1 MDYRAQ
7 YRQLVRELE
16 RLGGDL
22 RGVPRYYSLEAEA
35 KVRRLIKERQGGAP
49 PRGGESPQTDKGGGE
64 QGGEPPRGG
73 EPPQAKDKGELP
85 FAPTV
90 GGEQGG
96 ESPRTDK
103 GGGEQVKKENL
114 IADYPVALH
123 GVYRAKR
130 EAWLRACSLKL
141 SLNAVPMEEEDKARE
156 LQRQLWQLFSA
167 MDNYDVV
174 LQYWRDHKKILEP
187 QKEDYSRL
195 TPVELV
201 QRRNTL
207 RSNIVSREKSL
218 AKWEEQVKSEELKV
232 KSEGLSVKSE
242 GGMSGRSLWVLQEKI
257 ARKREEVEQMKL
269 QVKEIEKLMINAN
282 ND

>member
-1 MDYRAQ
+1 MDYKAQ
-7 YRQLVRELE
+7 YRELVNELE

-35 KVRRLIKERQGGAP
+35 KVRRLIKERSSQPTCTPESQSP
-49 PRGGESPQTDKGGGE
+49 PTSGEPS
-64 QGGEPPRGG
+64 QGGEPPQKSG
-73 EPPQAKDKGELP
+73 EPAKKAD
-85 FAPTV
+85 F
-90 GGEQGG
+90 
-96 ESPRTDK
+96 
-103 GGGEQVKKENL
+103 

-123 GVYRAKR
+123 GVYRAKQ

-141 SLNAVPMEEEDKARE
+141 SLNQVPIEEETKACE
-156 LQRQLWQLFSA
+156 LQRQLWQLFEA

-187 QKEDYSRL
+187 QKEDYSQL

-218 AKWEEQVKSEELKV
+218 AKWEEQVKNEE
-232 KSEGLSVKSE
+232 
-242 GGMSGRSLWVLQEKI
+242 GMSSRSLWVLKEKI
-257 ARKREEVEQMKL
+257 ARKREEVEQIKL
-269 QVKEIEKLMINAN
+269 QVKEIEGLMING
-282 ND
+282 

>member
-1 MDYRAQ
+1 MDYKAQ
-7 YRQLVRELE
+7 YRELVNDLE

-35 KVRRLIKERQGGAP
+35 KVRRLIKERSAQPTCAP
-49 PRGGESPQTDKGGGE
+49 ESQVTSTSGVTPQS
-64 QGGEPPRGG
+64 G
-73 EPPQAKDKGELP
+73 EPPQKSGEPAKKPD
-85 FAPTV
+85 F
-90 GGEQGG
+90 
-96 ESPRTDK
+96 
-103 GGGEQVKKENL
+103 

-123 GVYRAKR
+123 GVYRAKQ

-141 SLNAVPMEEEDKARE
+141 TLNAVPMEDEGKACE
-156 LQRQLWQLFSA
+156 IQRQLWQLFET
-167 MDNYDVV
+167 MDNCDVM

-187 QKEDYSRL
+187 VQEDYSLL
-195 TPVELV
+195 TPMELV

-218 AKWEEQVKSEELKV
+218 AKWEEQAKSEE
-232 KSEGLSVKSE
+232 
-242 GGMSGRSLWVLQEKI
+242 GMTVRSLWVLNEKI

-269 QVKEIEKLMINAN
+269 QVKEIEKLMT

>member
-7 YRQLVRELE
+7 YRQLVGELE

-35 KVRRLIKERQGGAP
+35 KVRRLIKERQGGGGGGAP
-49 PRGGESPQTDKGGGE
+49 PQGGEPPLANGGGEFPQTDKGGGEPPQGGEPSRGGESPQTDKGGG
-64 QGGEPPRGG
+64 
-73 EPPQAKDKGELP
+73 AD
-85 FAPTV
+85 
-90 GGEQGG
+90 
-96 ESPRTDK
+96 
-103 GGGEQVKKENL
+103 L

-141 SLNAVPMEEEDKARE
+141 SLNQVPMEDEDKARE
-156 LQRQLWQLFSA
+156 IQRQLWQLFSA

-218 AKWEEQVKSEELKV
+218 AKWEAQANSG
-232 KSEGLSVKSE
+232 EGMTV
-242 GGMSGRSLWVLQEKI
+242 RSLWVLQEKI
-257 ARKREEVEQMKL
+257 ARKREEVAQMKL
-269 QVKEIEKLMINAN
+269 QVKEVEKLLVVSG
-282 ND
+282 

>member
-1 MDYRAQ
+1 MDYKAQ
-7 YRQLVRELE
+7 YRELVNDLE

-35 KVRRLIKERQGGAP
+35 KVRRLIKERSAQP
-49 PRGGESPQTDKGGGE
+49 TCVPESQSTPTS
-64 QGGEPPRGG
+64 G
-73 EPPQAKDKGELP
+73 EPPQKSEEPAKK
-85 FAPTV
+85 
-90 GGEQGG
+90 
-96 ESPRTDK
+96 TDW
-103 GGGEQVKKENL
+103 

-123 GVYRAKR
+123 GVYRAKQ

-141 SLNAVPMEEEDKARE
+141 SLNQVPIEDEVKACE
-156 LQRQLWQLFSA
+156 IQRQLWQLFET
-167 MDNYDVV
+167 MDNCDVM

-187 QKEDYSRL
+187 VQEDYSLL
-195 TPVELV
+195 TPMELV

-218 AKWEEQVKSEELKV
+218 AKWEEQVKSEELR
-232 KSEGLSVKSE
+232 VKSE
-242 GGMSGRSLWVLQEKI
+242 GGMSGRSLWVLNEKI

-269 QVKEIEKLMINAN
+269 QVKEIEKLMT

>member
-7 YRQLVRELE
+7 YRQLVGELE

-35 KVRRLIKERQGGAP
+35 KVRRLIKERQGG
-49 PRGGESPQTDKGGGE
+49 
-64 QGGEPPRGG
+64 GG
-73 EPPQAKDKGELP
+73 EPPQANRGEPPRAKDKGELP

-96 ESPRTDK
+96 EPPQ
-103 GGGEQVKKENL
+103 GGAPPQANSGAADL

-141 SLNAVPMEEEDKARE
+141 TLNAVPMEEEDKARE
-156 LQRQLWQLFSA
+156 IQRQLWQLFEA

-218 AKWEEQVKSEELKV
+218 AKWEEQARSEEQR
-232 KSEGLSVKSE
+232 VKSE
-242 GGMSGRSLWVLQEKI
+242 GGKSGRSLWVLQEKI

-269 QVKEIEKLMINAN
+269 QVKEVEKLLSP
-282 ND
+282 

>member
-7 YRQLVRELE
+7 YRQLVGELE

-35 KVRRLIKERQGGAP
+35 KVRRLIKERQGG
-49 PRGGESPQTDKGGGE
+49 
-64 QGGEPPRGG
+64 GGEPPRANR
-73 EPPQAKDKGELP
+73 ESPRTKDKGELP

-96 ESPRTDK
+96 E
-103 GGGEQVKKENL
+103 QAKKEDL

-123 GVYRAKR
+123 GVYRAKL

-141 SLNAVPMEEEDKARE
+141 TLNAVPMEEEDKARE

-174 LQYWRDHKKILEP
+174 LQYWRDHKRILEP

-218 AKWEEQVKSEELKV
+218 AKWEAQARSEE
-232 KSEGLSVKSE
+232 LSVKSGE
-242 GGMSGRSLWVLQEKI
+242 GMTVRSLWVLQEKI

-269 QVKEIEKLMINAN
+269 QVKEIEKLLVVS
-282 ND
+282 D

>member
-35 KVRRLIKERQGGAP
+35 KVRRLIKERQGSG
-49 PRGGESPQTDKGGGE
+49 GGES
-64 QGGEPPRGG
+64 PRGG
-73 EPPQAKDKGELP
+73 EPPRANSGESPRTKDKGELP

-90 GGEQGG
+90 GGGTIPLAPEGG
-96 ESPRTDK
+96 IVPLAPE
-103 GGGEQVKKENL
+103 GGILPLAPEGASGGADL

-141 SLNAVPMEEEDKARE
+141 SLNQVPMEEEDKARE

-207 RSNIVSREKSL
+207 RSNIVSREKNL
-218 AKWEEQVKSEELKV
+218 AKWEEQVKSEELRV
-232 KSEGLSVKSE
+232 KRE

-257 ARKREEVEQMKL
+257 ARKREEVAQMKL
-269 QVKEIEKLMINAN
+269 QVKEIEKLVTS
-282 ND
+282 DK

>member
-7 YRQLVRELE
+7 YRHLVRELE

-22 RGVPRYYSLEAEA
+22 RGVPAYYSLEAEA
-35 KVRRLIKERQGGAP
+35 KVRRLIKERQGREPLLASGAP
-49 PRGGESPQTDKGGGE
+49 PRANG
-64 QGGEPPRGG
+64 GGEPPR
-73 EPPQAKDKGELP
+73 AKDKGELP
-85 FAPTV
+85 FAPTTGGGEPPQ
-90 GGEQGG
+90 GGEQ
-96 ESPRTDK
+96 E
-103 GGGEQVKKENL
+103 KKEDL
-114 IADYPVALH
+114 IVDYPVALH

-141 SLNAVPMEEEDKARE
+141 SLNQVPMEEEDKARE
-156 LQRQLWQLFSA
+156 LQRQLWQLFEA

-195 TPVELV
+195 TPVELI

-218 AKWEEQVKSEELKV
+218 AKWEEQVKSE
-232 KSEGLSVKSE
+232 
-242 GGMSGRSLWVLQEKI
+242 GGMSGRSLWVLNEKI

>member
-35 KVRRLIKERQGGAP
+35 KVRRLIKERQGGGS
-49 PRGGESPQTDKGGGE
+49 PRT
-64 QGGEPPRGG
+64 
-73 EPPQAKDKGELP
+73 KDKGELP

-90 GGEQGG
+90 GGEPPLANRGEPPRGG
-96 ESPRTDK
+96 EPPRAS
-103 GGGEQVKKENL
+103 GGDDL

-141 SLNAVPMEEEDKARE
+141 TLNAVPMEEEDKARE
-156 LQRQLWQLFSA
+156 LQRQLWQLFDA

-218 AKWEEQVKSEELKV
+218 AKWEEQAKGEE
-232 KSEGLSVKSE
+232 
-242 GGMSGRSLWVLQEKI
+242 GMTVRSLWVLQEKI

-269 QVKEIEKLMINAN
+269 QVKEIEKLVTS
-282 ND
+282 D

>member
-7 YRQLVRELE
+7 YRQLVGDLE

-35 KVRRLIKERQGGAP
+35 KVRRLIKERQGSG
-49 PRGGESPQTDKGGGE
+49 GGESPLTDKGGGE
-64 QGGEPPRGG
+64 PPR
-73 EPPQAKDKGELP
+73 AKDKGELP
-85 FAPTV
+85 FAPTT
-90 GGEQGG
+90 GEGELPRTSGEQAKR
-96 ESPRTDK
+96 ED
-103 GGGEQVKKENL
+103 L

-141 SLNAVPMEEEDKARE
+141 TLNAVPMEEEDKARE

-218 AKWEEQVKSEELKV
+218 AKWEEQVKSEELR
-232 KSEGLSVKSE
+232 VKSE

-257 ARKREEVEQMKL
+257 ARKREEVAQMKL
-269 QVKEIEKLMINAN
+269 QVKEIEKLVTS
-282 ND
+282 DK

>member
-1 MDYRAQ
+1 MDYKAQ
-7 YRQLVRELE
+7 YRELVNELE

-35 KVRRLIKERQGGAP
+35 KVRRLIKERSAQPTCAP
-49 PRGGESPQTDKGGGE
+49 ESQSTSTSGVTPQKSE
-64 QGGEPPRGG
+64 EP
-73 EPPQAKDKGELP
+73 AKKMDW
-85 FAPTV
+85 
-90 GGEQGG
+90 
-96 ESPRTDK
+96 
-103 GGGEQVKKENL
+103 

-123 GVYRAKR
+123 GVYRAKQ

-141 SLNAVPMEEEDKARE
+141 SLNQVPMEDEGKACE
-156 LQRQLWQLFSA
+156 IQRQLWQLFET
-167 MDNYDVV
+167 MDNCDVM

-187 QKEDYSRL
+187 VQEDYSLL
-195 TPVELV
+195 TPMELV

-218 AKWEEQVKSEELKV
+218 AKWEEQA
-232 KSEGLSVKSE
+232 KSE
-242 GGMSGRSLWVLQEKI
+242 GGMSGRSLWVLNEKI

-269 QVKEIEKLMINAN
+269 QVKEIEKLMT

>member
-35 KVRRLIKERQGGAP
+35 KVRRLIKERQGG
-49 PRGGESPQTDKGGGE
+49 ES
-64 QGGEPPRGG
+64 PRGG
-73 EPPQAKDKGELP
+73 EPPRAKDKGELP

-96 ESPRTDK
+96 EQAKRED
-103 GGGEQVKKENL
+103 L

-141 SLNAVPMEEEDKARE
+141 TLNAIPMEEEDKARE
-156 LQRQLWQLFSA
+156 LQRQLWQLFDA

-218 AKWEEQVKSEELKV
+218 AKWEEQVKSEELR
-232 KSEGLSVKSE
+232 VKSE

-257 ARKREEVEQMKL
+257 ARKREEVVQMKL
-269 QVKEIEKLMINAN
+269 QVKEIEKLVTS
-282 ND
+282 DK

>member
-7 YRQLVRELE
+7 YRQLVNDLE

-49 PRGGESPQTDKGGGE
+49 PRGGESP
-64 QGGEPPRGG
+64 R
-73 EPPQAKDKGELP
+73 AKDKGELP
-85 FAPTV
+85 FAPTTGGGEPPQ
-90 GGEQGG
+90 GGEQ
-96 ESPRTDK
+96 E
-103 GGGEQVKKENL
+103 KKEDL

-141 SLNAVPMEEEDKARE
+141 SLNQVPMEEEDKARE
-156 LQRQLWQLFSA
+156 IQRQLWQLFEA

-187 QKEDYSRL
+187 QKEDYSQL

-218 AKWEEQVKSEELKV
+218 AKWEEQVKSEELR
-232 KSEGLSVKSE
+232 VKSE
-242 GGMSGRSLWVLQEKI
+242 GGKSGRSLWVLQEKI
-257 ARKREEVEQMKL
+257 ARKREEVAQMKL
-269 QVKEIEKLMINAN
+269 QVKEVEKLVTS
-282 ND
+282 D

>member
-7 YRQLVRELE
+7 YRQLVGELE

-35 KVRRLIKERQGGAP
+35 KVRRLIKERQGGGGAP
-49 PRGGESPQTDKGGGE
+49 P

-73 EPPQAKDKGELP
+73 EPPQANG
-85 FAPTV
+85 
-90 GGEQGG
+90 GGEQ
-96 ESPRTDK
+96 TDK
-103 GGGEQVKKENL
+103 GGGESPQTDKGGRADL

-141 SLNAVPMEEEDKARE
+141 TLNAVPMEEEDKARE

-218 AKWEEQVKSEELKV
+218 DKWEEQAKRGE
-232 KSEGLSVKSE
+232 
-242 GGMSGRSLWVLQEKI
+242 GMSGRSLWVLNEKI

-269 QVKEIEKLMINAN
+269 QVKEIEKLLVVS
-282 ND
+282 D

>member
-7 YRQLVRELE
+7 YRQLVGELE

-49 PRGGESPQTDKGGGE
+49 PRGGEPP
-64 QGGEPPRGG
+64 QGGEPPRT
-73 EPPQAKDKGELP
+73 KDKGELP

-90 GGEQGG
+90 GGEQAKR
-96 ESPRTDK
+96 ED
-103 GGGEQVKKENL
+103 L

-141 SLNAVPMEEEDKARE
+141 SLNQVPMEEEDKARE

-187 QKEDYSRL
+187 VREDYSQL

-218 AKWEEQVKSEELKV
+218 AKWEEQVKSEELR
-232 KSEGLSVKSE
+232 VKSE
-242 GGMSGRSLWVLQEKI
+242 GGKSGRSLWVLQEKI
-257 ARKREEVEQMKL
+257 ARKQEEVAQMKL
-269 QVKEIEKLMINAN
+269 QVKEVEKLLVVSN
-282 ND
+282 

>member
-7 YRQLVRELE
+7 YRQLVNDLE

-35 KVRRLIKERQGGAP
+35 KVRRLIKERQGGEP
-49 PRGGESPQTDKGGGE
+49 PRANGDGESPRASGEPPQTNKGGGE
-64 QGGEPPRGG
+64 QGGEPPRANG
-73 EPPQAKDKGELP
+73 AAD
-85 FAPTV
+85 
-90 GGEQGG
+90 
-96 ESPRTDK
+96 
-103 GGGEQVKKENL
+103 L

-141 SLNAVPMEEEDKARE
+141 SLNQVPMEEEDKARE
-156 LQRQLWQLFSA
+156 IQRQLWQLFSA

-218 AKWEEQVKSEELKV
+218 AKWEEQVKSEELR
-232 KSEGLSVKSE
+232 VKSE
-242 GGMSGRSLWVLQEKI
+242 GGKSGRSLWVLQEKI
-257 ARKREEVEQMKL
+257 ARKREEVAQMKL
-269 QVKEIEKLMINAN
+269 QVKEVEKLLSP
-282 ND
+282 

>member
-7 YRQLVRELE
+7 YRQLVGELE

-49 PRGGESPQTDKGGGE
+49 PRGGEPP
-64 QGGEPPRGG
+64 QGGEPPRT
-73 EPPQAKDKGELP
+73 KDKGEWQ

-90 GGEQGG
+90 GGEQAKR
-96 ESPRTDK
+96 ED
-103 GGGEQVKKENL
+103 L

-141 SLNAVPMEEEDKARE
+141 SLNQVPMEDEGKACE
-156 LQRQLWQLFSA
+156 IQRQLWQLFET
-167 MDNYDVV
+167 MDNCDVM

-187 QKEDYSRL
+187 VQEDYSRL
-195 TPVELV
+195 TPMELV

-218 AKWEEQVKSEELKV
+218 AKWEAQAKSEE
-232 KSEGLSVKSE
+232 
-242 GGMSGRSLWVLQEKI
+242 GMTVRSLWVLNEKI

-269 QVKEIEKLMINAN
+269 QVKEIEKLMINAS

>member
-7 YRQLVRELE
+7 YRQLVGELE

-35 KVRRLIKERQGGAP
+35 KVRRLIKERQGGCGAP
-49 PRGGESPQTDKGGGE
+49 PQGGEPQRTKDKGELPFAPTAGGE

-73 EPPQAKDKGELP
+73 APPQANSGAAD
-85 FAPTV
+85 
-90 GGEQGG
+90 
-96 ESPRTDK
+96 
-103 GGGEQVKKENL
+103 L

-130 EAWLRACSLKL
+130 EAWLLACSLKL
-141 SLNAVPMEEEDKARE
+141 TLNAVPMEEEDKARE
-156 LQRQLWQLFSA
+156 LQRQLWQLFEA

-187 QKEDYSRL
+187 VREDYSQL

-218 AKWEEQVKSEELKV
+218 AKWEEQVKSEELR
-232 KSEGLSVKSE
+232 VKSE
-242 GGMSGRSLWVLQEKI
+242 GGKSGRSLWVLQEKI
-257 ARKREEVEQMKL
+257 ARKQEEVAQMKL
-269 QVKEIEKLMINAN
+269 QVKEVEKLLSP
-282 ND
+282 

>member
-7 YRQLVRELE
+7 YRQLVGELE

-22 RGVPRYYSLEAEA
+22 RGVPHYYSLEAEA

-49 PRGGESPQTDKGGGE
+49 PRGGEPP
-64 QGGEPPRGG
+64 QGGEPPRT
-73 EPPQAKDKGELP
+73 KDKGELP

-90 GGEQGG
+90 GGEQAKR
-96 ESPRTDK
+96 ED
-103 GGGEQVKKENL
+103 L

-141 SLNAVPMEEEDKARE
+141 TLNAVPMEEEDKARE
-156 LQRQLWQLFSA
+156 IQRQLWQLFSA

-174 LQYWRDHKKILEP
+174 LQYWRNHKKILEP

-218 AKWEEQVKSEELKV
+218 AKWEAQAKGEE
-232 KSEGLSVKSE
+232 
-242 GGMSGRSLWVLQEKI
+242 GMTTRSLWVLQEKI

-269 QVKEIEKLMINAN
+269 QVKEVEKLLVISG
-282 ND
+282 

>member
-16 RLGGDL
+16 CLGGDL

-35 KVRRLIKERQGGAP
+35 KVRRLIKERQGGESPQTSGEP
-49 PRGGESPQTDKGGGE
+49 PRGEESPQTDKGGE
-64 QGGEPPRGG
+64 ESLRGG
-73 EPPQAKDKGELP
+73 APPQAN
-85 FAPTV
+85 
-90 GGEQGG
+90 GGA
-96 ESPRTDK
+96 D
-103 GGGEQVKKENL
+103 L

-141 SLNAVPMEEEDKARE
+141 TLNAIPMEEEDKARE
-156 LQRQLWQLFSA
+156 IQRQLWQLFSA

-187 QKEDYSRL
+187 QKEDYSHL
-195 TPVELV
+195 TPVELL

-218 AKWEEQVKSEELKV
+218 AKWEAQARSEELRVKSEE
-232 KSEGLSVKSE
+232 LSVKSE
-242 GGMSGRSLWVLQEKI
+242 GGMTVRSLWVLQEKI
-257 ARKREEVEQMKL
+257 ARKREEVAQMKL
-269 QVKEIEKLMINAN
+269 QVKEIEKLLSP
-282 ND
+282 

>member
-1 MDYRAQ
+1 MDYRVQ
-7 YRQLVRELE
+7 YRQLVGELE

-35 KVRRLIKERQGGAP
+35 KVRRLIKERQGSGGGESPRTKDKGELQFAP
-49 PRGGESPQTDKGGGE
+49 TVGGEQGGEPSRGGESPQTDKGG
-64 QGGEPPRGG
+64 R
-73 EPPQAKDKGELP
+73 AD
-85 FAPTV
+85 
-90 GGEQGG
+90 
-96 ESPRTDK
+96 
-103 GGGEQVKKENL
+103 L

-141 SLNAVPMEEEDKARE
+141 SLNQVPMEEEDKARE
-156 LQRQLWQLFSA
+156 LQRQLWQLFDA

-174 LQYWRDHKKILEP
+174 LQYWRDHKRILEP

-218 AKWEEQVKSEELKV
+218 AKWEEQAKSGELR
-232 KSEGLSVKSE
+232 VKSE
-242 GGMSGRSLWVLQEKI
+242 GGKSGRSLWVLQEKI

-269 QVKEIEKLMINAN
+269 QVKEVEKLVTS
-282 ND
+282 D

>member
-7 YRQLVRELE
+7 YRQLVGELE

-49 PRGGESPQTDKGGGE
+49 PRGE
-64 QGGEPPRGG
+64 EPPRGG
-73 EPPQAKDKGELP
+73 EPPRANSGDSTQTKDKGEGP
-85 FAPTV
+85 FAPTS
-90 GGEQGG
+90 GGEQAKR
-96 ESPRTDK
+96 ED
-103 GGGEQVKKENL
+103 L

-141 SLNAVPMEEEDKARE
+141 TLNAVPMEEEDKARE

-218 AKWEEQVKSEELKV
+218 AKWEEQARSEELRVKSEE
-232 KSEGLSVKSE
+232 LSVKSE
-242 GGMSGRSLWVLQEKI
+242 GGMTGRSLWVLQEKI

-269 QVKEIEKLMINAN
+269 QVKEIEKLLSP
-282 ND
+282 

>member
-7 YRQLVRELE
+7 YRQLVGELE

-22 RGVPRYYSLEAEA
+22 RGVPAYYSLEAEA
-35 KVRRLIKERQGGAP
+35 KVRRLIKERK
-49 PRGGESPQTDKGGGE
+49 GGESPLTDKGGGE
-64 QGGEPPRGG
+64 PPR
-73 EPPQAKDKGELP
+73 AKDKGELP
-85 FAPTV
+85 FAPTT
-90 GGEQGG
+90 GEGELPRTSGEQAKR
-96 ESPRTDK
+96 ED
-103 GGGEQVKKENL
+103 L

-141 SLNAVPMEEEDKARE
+141 TLNAIPMEEEDKARE

-174 LQYWRDHKKILEP
+174 LQYWRNHKKILEP

-218 AKWEEQVKSEELKV
+218 AKWEEQVKREELR
-232 KSEGLSVKSE
+232 VKSE
-242 GGMSGRSLWVLQEKI
+242 GGKSGRSLWVLQEKI
-257 ARKREEVEQMKL
+257 ARKREEVAQMKL
-269 QVKEIEKLMINAN
+269 QVKEVEKLLSP
-282 ND
+282 

>member
-7 YRQLVRELE
+7 YRQLVGELE

-35 KVRRLIKERQGGAP
+35 KVRRLIKERQGSG
-49 PRGGESPQTDKGGGE
+49 GGESPLT
-64 QGGEPPRGG
+64 
-73 EPPQAKDKGELP
+73 KDKGELP

-96 ESPRTDK
+96 EPPRASGAAD
-103 GGGEQVKKENL
+103 L

-141 SLNAVPMEEEDKARE
+141 SLNQVPMEEEDKARE

-187 QKEDYSRL
+187 QKEDYSQF

-218 AKWEEQVKSEELKV
+218 AKWEEQVKSEELR
-232 KSEGLSVKSE
+232 VKSE
-242 GGMSGRSLWVLQEKI
+242 GGKSGRSLWVLNEKI
-257 ARKREEVEQMKL
+257 ARKREEVAQMKL
-269 QVKEIEKLMINAN
+269 QVKEIEKLVTS
-282 ND
+282 DK

>member
-1 MDYRAQ
+1 M
-7 YRQLVRELE
+7 
-16 RLGGDL
+16 
-22 RGVPRYYSLEAEA
+22 
-35 KVRRLIKERQGGAP
+35 
-49 PRGGESPQTDKGGGE
+49 
-64 QGGEPPRGG
+64 
-73 EPPQAKDKGELP
+73 
-85 FAPTV
+85 
-90 GGEQGG
+90 
-96 ESPRTDK
+96 
-103 GGGEQVKKENL
+103 
-114 IADYPVALH
+114 ALH

-141 SLNAVPMEEEDKARE
+141 TLNAVPKEEEDKARE

-218 AKWEEQVKSEELKV
+218 AKWEEQARSEELR
-232 KSEGLSVKSE
+232 VKSE
-242 GGMSGRSLWVLQEKI
+242 GGKSGRSLWVLNEKI

-269 QVKEIEKLMINAN
+269 QVKEVEKLLSP
-282 ND
+282 

>member
-1 MDYRAQ
+1 MDYRSQ

-22 RGVPRYYSLEAEA
+22 RGVPHYYSLEAEA
-35 KVRRLIKERQGGAP
+35 KVRRLIKERQGGEP
-49 PRGGESPQTDKGGGE
+49 PRANRESPRTKDKGELPFAPTVG
-64 QGGEPPRGG
+64 GGEPPRGG
-73 EPPQAKDKGELP
+73 DLLDKGELP

-96 ESPRTDK
+96 EPPRAN
-103 GGGEQVKKENL
+103 GGADL
-114 IADYPVALH
+114 IADYPMALH

-141 SLNAVPMEEEDKARE
+141 TLNAVPMEEEDKARE

-174 LQYWRDHKKILEP
+174 LQYWRNHKKILEP

-218 AKWEEQVKSEELKV
+218 AKWEEQARSEELR
-232 KSEGLSVKSE
+232 VKSE
-242 GGMSGRSLWVLQEKI
+242 GGMTGRSLWVLQEKI
-257 ARKREEVEQMKL
+257 ARKREEVAQMKL
-269 QVKEIEKLMINAN
+269 QVKEVEKLLSP
-282 ND
+282 

>member
-7 YRQLVRELE
+7 YRQLVGELE

-35 KVRRLIKERQGGAP
+35 KVRRLIKERQGGESPRTNSGEP
-49 PRGGESPQTDKGGGE
+49 PRANGGGEQTDKGGWD
-64 QGGEPPRGG
+64 
-73 EPPQAKDKGELP
+73 PPQAKDKGELP
-85 FAPTV
+85 FAPTA
-90 GGEQGG
+90 
-96 ESPRTDK
+96 
-103 GGGEQVKKENL
+103 GGGEPPRGGAPPQANSGAADL

-141 SLNAVPMEEEDKARE
+141 TLNAVPMEEEDKARE

-218 AKWEEQVKSEELKV
+218 AKWEEQAKRG
-232 KSEGLSVKSE
+232 EGMTV
-242 GGMSGRSLWVLQEKI
+242 RSLWVLQEKI

-269 QVKEIEKLMINAN
+269 QVKEVEKLLSP
-282 ND
+282 

>member
-7 YRQLVRELE
+7 YRQLVGELE

-35 KVRRLIKERQGGAP
+35 KVRRLIKERQGGCGAP
-49 PRGGESPQTDKGGGE
+49 PQGGESPQTNKEGGE
-64 QGGEPPRGG
+64 QGGEPP
-73 EPPQAKDKGELP
+73 QANGAAD
-85 FAPTV
+85 
-90 GGEQGG
+90 
-96 ESPRTDK
+96 
-103 GGGEQVKKENL
+103 L

-141 SLNAVPMEEEDKARE
+141 TLNAVPMEEEDKARE
-156 LQRQLWQLFSA
+156 IQRQLWQLFSA

-218 AKWEEQVKSEELKV
+218 AKWEEQAKSG
-232 KSEGLSVKSE
+232 EGMTV
-242 GGMSGRSLWVLQEKI
+242 RSLWVLQEKI

-269 QVKEIEKLMINAN
+269 QVKEVEKLLVVSC
-282 ND
+282 

>member
-7 YRQLVRELE
+7 YRQLVRDLE

-35 KVRRLIKERQGGAP
+35 KVRRLIKERQGGEP
-49 PRGGESPQTDKGGGE
+49 PW
-64 QGGEPPRGG
+64 GGEPPR
-73 EPPQAKDKGELP
+73 AKDKGELP

-90 GGEQGG
+90 GGGTIPLAPEGG
-96 ESPRTDK
+96 IVPLAPEGASGAAD
-103 GGGEQVKKENL
+103 L

-141 SLNAVPMEEEDKARE
+141 SLNQVPMEEEDKARE
-156 LQRQLWQLFSA
+156 IQRQLWQLFSA

-218 AKWEEQVKSEELKV
+218 AKWEAQARSEE
-232 KSEGLSVKSE
+232 LSVKSE

-257 ARKREEVEQMKL
+257 ARKREEVAQMKL
-269 QVKEIEKLMINAN
+269 QVKEVEKLLSP
-282 ND
+282 

>member
-7 YRQLVRELE
+7 YRQLVGELE

-49 PRGGESPQTDKGGGE
+49 PRGGEPP
-64 QGGEPPRGG
+64 QGGEPPRT
-73 EPPQAKDKGELP
+73 KDKGELP

-90 GGEQGG
+90 GGEQAKR
-96 ESPRTDK
+96 ED
-103 GGGEQVKKENL
+103 L

-141 SLNAVPMEEEDKARE
+141 TLNAVPMEEEDKARE
-156 LQRQLWQLFSA
+156 IQRQLWQLFSA

-174 LQYWRDHKKILEP
+174 LQYWRNHKKILEP

-218 AKWEEQVKSEELKV
+218 AKWEAQAKGEE
-232 KSEGLSVKSE
+232 
-242 GGMSGRSLWVLQEKI
+242 GMTTRSLWVLQEKI

-269 QVKEIEKLMINAN
+269 QVKEVEKLLVVSN
-282 ND
+282 

>member
-1 MDYRAQ
+1 MDYKAQ
-7 YRQLVRELE
+7 YRELVNDLE

-35 KVRRLIKERQGGAP
+35 KVRRLIKERSAQP
-49 PRGGESPQTDKGGGE
+49 ICTPESQSTSTS
-64 QGGEPPRGG
+64 G
-73 EPPQAKDKGELP
+73 EPPQTSGEPAKKAD
-85 FAPTV
+85 F
-90 GGEQGG
+90 
-96 ESPRTDK
+96 
-103 GGGEQVKKENL
+103 

-123 GVYRAKR
+123 GVYRAKQ

-141 SLNAVPMEEEDKARE
+141 SLNQVPMEDEVKACE
-156 LQRQLWQLFSA
+156 IQRQLWQLFET
-167 MDNYDVV
+167 MDNCDVM

-187 QKEDYSRL
+187 VQEDYSRL
-195 TPVELV
+195 TPMELV

-218 AKWEEQVKSEELKV
+218 AKWEEQA
-232 KSEGLSVKSE
+232 KSE
-242 GGMSGRSLWVLQEKI
+242 GGMSGRSLWVLNEKI

-269 QVKEIEKLMINAN
+269 QVKEIEKLMT

>member
-7 YRQLVRELE
+7 YRQLVGELE

-49 PRGGESPQTDKGGGE
+49 PRGGEPP
-64 QGGEPPRGG
+64 QGGEPPRT
-73 EPPQAKDKGELP
+73 KDKGELP

-90 GGEQGG
+90 GGEQAKR
-96 ESPRTDK
+96 ED
-103 GGGEQVKKENL
+103 L

-141 SLNAVPMEEEDKARE
+141 TLNAVPMEEEDKARE
-156 LQRQLWQLFSA
+156 IQRQLWQLFSA

-174 LQYWRDHKKILEP
+174 LQYWRDHKRILEP

-218 AKWEEQVKSEELKV
+218 AKWEEQVKSEELR
-232 KSEGLSVKSE
+232 VKSE
-242 GGMSGRSLWVLQEKI
+242 GGKSGRSLWVLNEKI

-269 QVKEIEKLMINAN
+269 QVKEVEKLLVVSN
-282 ND
+282 

>member
-35 KVRRLIKERQGGAP
+35 KVRRLIKERQSG
-49 PRGGESPQTDKGGGE
+49 
-64 QGGEPPRGG
+64 GGEPPRGG
-73 EPPQAKDKGELP
+73 EPPLANKEGGAPLRGGAPSRANGE
-85 FAPTV
+85 
-90 GGEQGG
+90 GGEPPRVSG
-96 ESPRTDK
+96 EPPWANGAAD
-103 GGGEQVKKENL
+103 L

-141 SLNAVPMEEEDKARE
+141 TLNAISMEEEDKARE
-156 LQRQLWQLFSA
+156 LQRQLWQLFDA

-218 AKWEEQVKSEELKV
+218 AKWEAQAKGG
-232 KSEGLSVKSE
+232 EGMTV
-242 GGMSGRSLWVLQEKI
+242 RSLWVLQEKI
-257 ARKREEVEQMKL
+257 ARKREEVAQMKL
-269 QVKEIEKLMINAN
+269 QVKEIEKLVTS
-282 ND
+282 DK

>member
-7 YRQLVRELE
+7 YRQLVGELE

-35 KVRRLIKERQGGAP
+35 KVRRLIKERQSG
-49 PRGGESPQTDKGGGE
+49 
-64 QGGEPPRGG
+64 GGEPPRASG
-73 EPPQAKDKGELP
+73 EPPRANRESPRTKDKGELP

-90 GGEQGG
+90 GGEQAKR
-96 ESPRTDK
+96 ED
-103 GGGEQVKKENL
+103 L

-141 SLNAVPMEEEDKARE
+141 SLNQVPMEEEDKARE

-187 QKEDYSRL
+187 VREDYSQL

-218 AKWEEQVKSEELKV
+218 AKWEEQAKSG
-232 KSEGLSVKSE
+232 EG
-242 GGMSGRSLWVLQEKI
+242 MTTRSLWVLNEKI

-269 QVKEIEKLMINAN
+269 QVKEVEKLVTS
-282 ND
+282 D

>member
-7 YRQLVRELE
+7 YRQLVGELE

-49 PRGGESPQTDKGGGE
+49 PRGE
-64 QGGEPPRGG
+64 EPPRGG
-73 EPPQAKDKGELP
+73 EPPRANSGDSTQTKDKGEWP
-85 FAPTV
+85 FAPTS
-90 GGEQGG
+90 GGEQAKR
-96 ESPRTDK
+96 ED
-103 GGGEQVKKENL
+103 L

-141 SLNAVPMEEEDKARE
+141 TLNAVPMEEEDKARE

-218 AKWEEQVKSEELKV
+218 AKWEEQARSEELRVKSEE
-232 KSEGLSVKSE
+232 LSVKSE
-242 GGMSGRSLWVLQEKI
+242 GGMTGRSLWVLQEKI

-269 QVKEIEKLMINAN
+269 QVKEIEKLVT